1 MLPFA
6 ANNSGAKARALA
18 HATVGEVG
26 DIVGV
31 ADIDSTSTVAVSAKA
46 KVHSRAG
53 IGRDVVVGTAA
64 ALESIAGFDESRGS
78 EGEAEEEVDGHD
90 SGLGVHVCSLGRH

>member
-31 ADIDSTSTVAVSAKA
+31 ADIDSKVSLASTRVGEA
-46 KVHSRAG
+46 KVRPKKRSMAMTAVLVYMFAAWGGISRWSG
-53 IGRDVVVGTAA
+53 QDVW
-64 ALESIAGFDESRGS
+64 LM
-78 EGEAEEEVDGHD
+78 
-90 SGLGVHVCSLGRH
+90 